1 MYNRNQSSNPAG
13 YQRSITMAI
22 SSNQVT
28 SLLSNLKGT
37 TFAKIEYSTVVATSA
52 ANKALKI
59 VKHSTANI
67 QLFNGIKDYKAV
79 YLAAVKRS
87 AAKIESNDNA
97 NVESFELTPTWY
109 NHSDCFSLVS
119 HNKTGSAY
127 LFAIYN
133 KSSSYYEI
141 DGVKASKQAV
151 AAYLTPSAAKAL
163 LDDSGI
169 TYNVKNDVSH
179 KVIVRTVSLDNIH
192 SIKAMGD
199 TIA

>member
-1 MYNRNQSSNPAG
+1 M
-13 YQRSITMAI
+13 TI

-28 SLLSNLKGT
+28 GLLSNLKGT

-52 ANKALKI
+52 ANKAIKI
-59 VKHSTANI
+59 VKHSTANV

-79 YLAAVKRS
+79 YLSAVKRT
-87 AAKIESNDNA
+87 AGKIESNDLGNID
-97 NVESFELTPTWY
+97 NFELSPTWY
-109 NHSDCFSLVS
+109 NHSECCFSLVT
-119 HNKTGSAY
+119 HKETAAAY

-133 KSSSYYEI
+133 KSESYYEI

-192 SIKAMGD
+192 SIKAMQWV
-199 TIA
+199 IQ

>member
-1 MYNRNQSSNPAG
+1 
-13 YQRSITMAI
+13 MAI

-28 SLLSNLKGT
+28 GLLSSLKGT

-52 ANKALKI
+52 ANKAIKI
-59 VKHSTANI
+59 VKHSTANVE
-67 QLFNGIKDYKAV
+67 LFNGIKDYKAV
-79 YLAAVKRS
+79 YLNAVKRT
-87 AAKIESNDNA
+87 AGKIESNEQA
-97 NVESFELTPTWY
+97 NIDSFELTPTWY
-109 NHSDCFSLVS
+109 NHSDCFSLVN
-119 HNKTGSAY
+119 HNKTGAAY

-133 KSSSYYEI
+133 KAESYYEI
-141 DGVKASKQAV
+141 EGVKASKQAV

-169 TYNVKNDVSH
+169 TYNVIFYVSH
-179 KVIVRTVSLDNIH
+179 TVIVRTVSLDNIH